1 MKLLYILIAF
11 VVIIIICAI
20 ESKIYSS
27 SVKDTFKCPN
37 TFSTEILSKNNI
49 NDEILIYNINASN
62 LDISSWNKKYQY
74 TYIPKILMSTRLNKP
89 FKDSIN
95 SFKQVD
101 KTTIATDVVE
111 GFLPFINYTN
121 TIILLQSNYRVMSN
135 IKGLK
140 ITSNEEYI
148 FIK

>member
-1 MKLLYILIAF
+1 MKLTFILIIF
-11 VVIIIICAI
+11 IVVIIVCTI
-20 ESKIYSS
+20 ENKIYSS
-27 SVKDTFKCPN
+27 SVKDVFKCPN
-37 TFSTEILSKNNI
+37 TFSTEILSRNNI
-49 NDEILIYNINASN
+49 NDEILIYNINTPN
-62 LDISSWNKKYQY
+62 LEKSSWDKKYQY
-74 TYIPKILMSTRLNKP
+74 TYIPKILMSTRLHKP

-95 SFKQVD
+95 LFKQAD

-111 GFLPFINYTN
+111 GFLPFVNYTN

-140 ITSNEEYI
+140 ITSNEDYI